1 MIVKNLRPKLVKDD
15 IFWSSLLAAG
25 AGTEPLIL
33 RTCLTPPSVHLAHGY
48 EEVGQQGKKGK
59 YFALMQMFM
68 DNPPPDEFDVCPF
81 GIQNI
86 TFH

>member
-1 MIVKNLRPKLVKDD
+1 MNVQNLRPKSEKDD
-15 IFWSSLLAAG
+15 IFWLSLLAASV
-25 AGTEPLIL
+25 GTERLIL
-33 RTCLTPPSVHLAHGY
+33 RTCRGPPSVQLAHGF

-86 TFH
+86 VLY